1 MMCAVVVRRLKP
13 GAYDAFRQA
22 WQPLSESEWPAGMTR
37 LWIGRAED
45 DPDVVATWGLFDLDE
60 AGLEAMRDD
69 PAWMA
74 AESRRME
81 RMAPHQE
88 ELVISSYFHVAEEV
102 VPPAARS
109 SRGDL

>member
-22 WQPLSESEWPAGMTR
+22 WEPLSDDEWPARDDAAVDRPCRGR
-37 LWIGRAED
+37 LGRGGNVGPVRARRR
-45 DPDVVATWGLFDLDE
+45 
-60 AGLEAMRDD
+60 GLEAMRDD

-109 SRGDL
+109 SRGDA

>member
-1 MMCAVVVRRLKP
+1 
-13 GAYDAFRQA
+13 
-22 WQPLSESEWPAGMTR
+22 
-37 LWIGRAED
+37 
-45 DPDVVATWGLFDLDE
+45 
-60 AGLEAMRDD
+60 
-69 PAWMA
+69 MA

-109 SRGDL
+109 SRSDA